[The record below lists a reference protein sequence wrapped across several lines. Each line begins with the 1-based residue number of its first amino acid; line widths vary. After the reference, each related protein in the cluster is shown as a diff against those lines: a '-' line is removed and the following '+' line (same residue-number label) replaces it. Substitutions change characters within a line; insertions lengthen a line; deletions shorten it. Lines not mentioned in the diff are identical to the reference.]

1 MLDLELLDERLS
13 PRIAA
18 LLVYS
23 YGSQAGIYGRT
34 VVLCIS
40 QAELSN
46 APGLEKWGLTA
57 KVEKQT
63 PSETTF

>member
-1 MLDLELLDERLS
+1 VDLPRDYKKPRLKKS
-13 PRIAA
+13 ETRLIKD
-18 LLVYS
+18 
-23 YGSQAGIYGRT
+23 GRT

-46 APGLEKWGLTA
+46 APGLEKRGLTA

-63 PSETTF
+63 PSGITF